1 MVEMNSKIR
10 AFASLTTSNFKMYM
24 RNPIASSSLF
34 LALIVLLVLFKV
46 VFDGPGPHTRL
57 LVVDAS
63 NGAAAVLIKDLRS
76 VSAFDVTDAPQAT
89 AQAQLSQGKA
99 DLEVIIPAAF
109 GQQDASG
116 RPVPVRLDVTYRAGT
131 AGESSLPLLKA
142 TIDGYDEN
150 VLNEVP
156 TISISPAPLRSRSA
170 GPIDFLLPGI
180 VAFNIIGSGLMLAA
194 GTFSNYKSTGVLRR
208 LKATGISPSIFVLA
222 HATSSFAVG
231 VLQTAAIL
239 VAASLLFN
247 VHLDLVTLFL
257 LVVVAYLV
265 FLGMGLAIS
274 GWIKD
279 PQRATAVAQSV
290 AFPMIFIAL
299 LSASLPPSIA
309 ALTRYLPVSYI
320 TDGMQQLGQGATLGA
335 VEVDL
340 VWLLAWA
347 IALLIAAG
355 RVFRWD

>member
-1 MVEMNSKIR
+1 M
-10 AFASLTTSNFKMYM
+10 
-24 RNPIASSSLF
+24 
-34 LALIVLLVLFKV
+34 
-46 VFDGPGPHTRL
+46 
-57 LVVDAS
+57 
-63 NGAAAVLIKDLRS
+63 
-76 VSAFDVTDAPQAT
+76 
-89 AQAQLSQGKA
+89 LSQGKA
-99 DLEVIIPAAF
+99 DLEVAIPSSF

-116 RPVPVRLDVTYRAGT
+116 RPAPVSLEVTYRAGT

-142 TIDGYDEN
+142 TVDSYDQN
-150 VLNEVP
+150 VLKEVP
-156 TISISPAPLRSRSA
+156 SVSISPAALHTRSA

-231 VLQTAAIL
+231 ALQTAAIL
-239 VAASLLFN
+239 VAASLLFS
-247 VHLDLVTLFL
+247 VHLDLVSLFL
-257 LVVVAYLV
+257 LLVVAYLV

-279 PQRATAVAQSV
+279 PQRATAVAQSI

-299 LSASLPPSIA
+299 LSSALPPGIA
-309 ALTRYLPVSYI
+309 AIAKYFPVSYV
-320 TDGMQQLGQGATLGA
+320 TDGMQQLGQGANLGA
-335 VEVDL
+335 IEVDL
-340 VWLLAWA
+340 VWLFAWA
-347 IALLIAAG
+347 IALLISAG

>member
-1 MVEMNSKIR
+1 MDSRIR
-10 AFASLTTSNFKMYM
+10 AYASLTTANFKMYM

-34 LALIVLLVLFKV
+34 LALIVLLALFKL

-63 NGAAAVLIKDLRS
+63 NGAAAVLIDDLRS
-76 VSAFDVTDAPQAT
+76 VPAFDVTEASRAA
-89 AQAQLSQGKA
+89 AQVQLTQGKA
-99 DLEVIIPAAF
+99 DVEIVIPPNF
-109 GQQDASG
+109 GQLSG
-116 RPVPVRLDVTYRAGT
+116 SGQPVPVRLDVTYRAGT
-131 AGESSLPLLKA
+131 AGESSVSLLKS
-142 TIDGYDEN
+142 TVDGYDQT
-150 VLNEVP
+150 VLHEVP
-156 TISISPAPLRSRSA
+156 TISISPSALHSRSA

-180 VAFNIIGSGLMLAA
+180 VAFNIIGSGLMVAA

-222 HATSSFAVG
+222 HATSSFALG
-231 VLQTAAIL
+231 VLQTAVIL
-239 VAASLLFN
+239 IAASLLFS
-247 VHLDLVTLFL
+247 VHLDLVSLFML
-257 LVVVAYLV
+257 LVVAYLV

-299 LSASLPPSIA
+299 LSSALPPGIA
-309 ALTRYLPVSYI
+309 TITRYLPVSYV
-320 TDGMQQLGQGATLGA
+320 TDGMQQLGQGASLGG
-335 VEVDL
+335 VEADL

-347 IALLIAAG
+347 IVLLIAAG

>member
-1 MVEMNSKIR
+1 MNGTIR
-10 AFASLTTSNFKMYM
+10 AYASLTTSNFKMYL
-24 RNPIASSSLF
+24 RNPVASSSLF

-63 NGAAAVLIKDLRS
+63 NGTAAVLIDDLRS
-76 VSAFDVTDAPQAT
+76 VPAFDVSEVSQAT

-99 DLEVIIPAAF
+99 DLEIVIPSGF
-109 GQQDASG
+109 GQRGASG
-116 RPVPVRLDVTYRAGT
+116 RPVPVHLDVTYRAGT

-142 TIDGYDEN
+142 TIDGYDES

-156 TISISPAPLRSRSA
+156 SVSISPAALRGRTA

-180 VAFNIIGSGLMLAA
+180 VAFNIIGSGLMVAA

-208 LKATGISPSIFVLA
+208 LKATGVSPSIFVLA
-222 HATSSFAVG
+222 HATSSFALG
-231 VLQTAAIL
+231 ALQTAAIL
-239 VAASLLFN
+239 IAAGLLFD
-247 VHLDLVTLFL
+247 VHLDLSSLFL
-257 LVVVAYLV
+257 LVAVAYLV

-299 LSASLPPSIA
+299 LSASLPPGIA
-309 ALTRYLPVSYI
+309 TVTRYLPVSYV
-320 TDGMQQLGQGATLGA
+320 TDGMQQLGQGASLGG

>member
-1 MVEMNSKIR
+1 MNSTIR
-10 AFASLTTSNFKMYM
+10 AYTSLTASNFKMYL

-34 LALIVLLVLFKV
+34 LALIVLLFLFKV
-46 VFDGPGPHTRL
+46 VFGSPGPHTSVV
-57 LVVDAS
+57 VVDNS
-63 NGAAAVLIKDLRS
+63 NGAAAVLITDLRS
-76 VSAFDVTDAPQAT
+76 VSSFDVSVTSQAT
-89 AQAQLSQGKA
+89 ARARLSQGKT
-99 DLEVIIPAAF
+99 DLEVVIPPEF

-116 RPVPVRLDVTYRAGT
+116 HPVPIRLDVTYRAGT

-142 TIDGYDEN
+142 TIDGYAES
-150 VLNEVP
+150 VLKEVP
-156 TISISPAPLRSRSA
+156 TVSISAAALHSRSA

-180 VAFNIIGSGLMLAA
+180 VAFNIIGSALMLAA

-222 HATSSFAVG
+222 HATSSFALG

-239 VAASLLFN
+239 VAASLLFS
-247 VHLDLVTLFL
+247 VHLDLVSLFL
-257 LVVVAYLV
+257 LLVVAYLV

-279 PQRATAVAQSV
+279 PQRATGVAQSV

-299 LSASLPPSIA
+299 LSSALPPGIA
-309 ALTRYLPVSYI
+309 AVTKYLPVSYI
-320 TDGMQQLGQGATLGA
+320 TDGMQQLGQGGGFNAI
-335 VEVDL
+335 EFDL

-347 IALLIAAG
+347 FVLLIGAG

>member
-1 MVEMNSKIR
+1 MNTTIR
-10 AFASLTTSNFKMYM
+10 AYASLTASNFKMYM

-34 LALIVLLVLFKV
+34 LALIVLLFLFKV
-46 VFDGPGPHTRL
+46 VFGSPGPHTKL
-57 LVVDAS
+57 VVVDAS
-63 NGAAAVLIKDLRS
+63 NGAAAVLISDLRS
-76 VSAFDVTDAPQAT
+76 VPSFDVSVASPAS
-89 AQAQLSQGKA
+89 ARAKLSQGKA
-99 DLEVIIPAAF
+99 DLEVLIPSDF
-109 GQQDASG
+109 GQQDAAG
-116 RPVPVRLDVTYRAGT
+116 HLAPVRLEVTYRAGT

-142 TIDGYDEN
+142 TIDTYDES
-150 VLNEVP
+150 VLKEVP
-156 TISISPAPLRSRSA
+156 TISISPAALHSRSA

-180 VAFNIIGSGLMLAA
+180 VAFNIIGSALMVAA

-222 HATSSFAVG
+222 HATSSFTLGA
-231 VLQTAAIL
+231 LQTAALL

-247 VHLDLVTLFL
+247 VHLDLVSLFL
-257 LVVVAYLV
+257 LLVVAYLV

-299 LSASLPPSIA
+299 LSAALPPGIA
-309 ALTRYLPVSYI
+309 TITKYLPVSYI
-320 TDGMQQLGQGATLGA
+320 TDGMQQLGQGASFNAIEIDVL
-335 VEVDL
+335 
-340 VWLLAWA
+340 WLLAWA
-347 IALLIAAG
+347 IVLLIAAG

>member
-1 MVEMNSKIR
+1 MNNQIR
-10 AFASLTTSNFKMYM
+10 AYGSLTISNAKMYV

-34 LALIVLLVLFKV
+34 LALLVLLFLFKI
-46 VFDGPGPHTRL
+46 VFDSPGPHTKL
-57 LVVDAS
+57 IVVDAS
-63 NGAAAVLIKDLRS
+63 NGAASVLISDLRS
-76 VSAFDVTDAPQAT
+76 VSSFDVTEASQAG
-89 AQAQLSQGKA
+89 ARAQLSQGKA
-99 DLEVIIPAAF
+99 DLEVVIPSSF
-109 GQQDASG
+109 GQHDASG
-116 RPVPVRLDVTYRAGT
+116 QLAPVSLEVTYRAGT

-142 TIDGYDEN
+142 TVDSYDQN
-150 VLNEVP
+150 VLKEVP
-156 TISISPAPLRSRSA
+156 TISISPAALHTRSA

-231 VLQTAAIL
+231 ALQTAAIL
-239 VAASLLFN
+239 TAASLLFS
-247 VHLDLVTLFL
+247 VHLDLVPLFL
-257 LVVVAYLV
+257 LLVVAYLV

-279 PQRATAVAQSV
+279 PQRATAVAQSI

-299 LSASLPPSIA
+299 LSAALPPGIA
-309 ALTRYLPVSYI
+309 TITKYLPVSYV
-320 TDGMQQLGQGATLGA
+320 TDGMQQLGQGGNLGA
-335 VEVDL
+335 IELDL
-340 VWLLAWA
+340 VWLFAWA
-347 IALLIAAG
+347 IALLIAAD

>member
-1 MVEMNSKIR
+1 MKNQVR
-10 AFASLTTSNFKMYM
+10 AFGSLATSNFKMYL

-34 LALIVLLVLFKV
+34 LALLVLLFLFKV
-46 VFDGPGPHTRL
+46 VFDSPGPHTKL
-57 LVVDAS
+57 VVVDAS
-63 NGAAAVLIKDLRS
+63 HGAAAALIGDLRS
-76 VSAFDVTDAPQAT
+76 VSTFDVTEASLAS
-89 AQAQLSQGKA
+89 ARAQLSQGKV
-99 DLEVIIPAAF
+99 DLEVVIPSSF
-109 GQQDASG
+109 GEHDASG
-116 RPVPVRLDVTYRAGT
+116 RPAAVSLEVTYRAGT
-131 AGESSLPLLKA
+131 AGETSLPLLKA
-142 TIDGYDEN
+142 TIDGYDQN

-156 TISISPAPLRSRSA
+156 TISISPAALHTRSA

-231 VLQTAAIL
+231 ALQTAAIL
-239 VAASLLFN
+239 VAASLLFS
-247 VHLDLVTLFL
+247 VHLDLVSLFL
-257 LVVVAYLV
+257 LLVVAYLV

-279 PQRATAVAQSV
+279 PQRATAVAQSI

-299 LSASLPPSIA
+299 LSSALPPGIA
-309 ALTRYLPVSYI
+309 AITKYFPVSYV
-320 TDGMQQLGQGATLGA
+320 TDGMQQLGQGASLGA
-335 VEVDL
+335 IEVDL

>member
-1 MVEMNSKIR
+1 MNSRIR
-10 AFASLTTSNFKMYM
+10 AYASLTTANFKMYV
-24 RNPIASSSLF
+24 RNPVASSSLF

-63 NGAAAVLIKDLRS
+63 NGAAAVLIDDLRA
-76 VSAFDVTDAPQAT
+76 VPNFDVGEVSQAA

-99 DLEVIIPAAF
+99 DLEIVIPSDF
-109 GQQDASG
+109 GRQTASG

-142 TIDGYDEN
+142 TVDGYDES

-156 TISISPAPLRSRSA
+156 SISISAAALRSRSA

-180 VAFNIIGSGLMLAA
+180 VAFNIIGSGLMVAA
-194 GTFSNYKSTGVLRR
+194 GAFSNYKSTGVLRR
-208 LKATGISPSIFVLA
+208 LKATGVSPSIFVMA
-222 HATSSFAVG
+222 HATSSFALG

-239 VAASLLFN
+239 ITAGLLFD
-247 VHLDLVTLFL
+247 VHLDLPSLFL
-257 LVVVAYLV
+257 LVVAAYLI

-299 LSASLPPSIA
+299 LSASLPPGIA
-309 ALTRYLPVSYI
+309 AITRYLPVSYV
-320 TDGMQQLGQGATLGA
+320 TDGMQQLGQGASLSG
-335 VEVDL
+335 VELDL

>member
-1 MVEMNSKIR
+1 MNSRIR
-10 AFASLTTSNFKMYM
+10 AYVSLTTSNFKMYV
-24 RNPIASSSLF
+24 RNPVASSSLF

-63 NGAAAVLIKDLRS
+63 NGAAAVLIHDLRS
-76 VSAFDVTDAPQAT
+76 VPNFDVSEVSQAA

-99 DLEVIIPAAF
+99 DLEIVIPSEF
-109 GQQDASG
+109 GRLTASG
-116 RPVPVRLDVTYRAGT
+116 GPVQVRLDVTYRAGT

-142 TIDGYDEN
+142 TVDGYDES

-156 TISISPAPLRSRSA
+156 SISISPAALRSRSA

-180 VAFNIIGSGLMLAA
+180 VAFNIIGSGLMVAA
-194 GTFSNYKSTGVLRR
+194 GAFSNYKSTGVLRR
-208 LKATGISPSIFVLA
+208 LKATGVSPSIFVLA
-222 HATSSFAVG
+222 HATSSFALG
-231 VLQTAAIL
+231 VFQTAAIL
-239 VAASLLFN
+239 ITAGLLFD
-247 VHLDLVTLFL
+247 VHLDLISLFL
-257 LVVVAYLV
+257 LVVAAYLV

-299 LSASLPPSIA
+299 LSASLPPGIA
-309 ALTRYLPVSYI
+309 AITRYLPVSYV
-320 TDGMQQLGQGATLGA
+320 TDGMQQLGQGASLGGI
-335 VEVDL
+335 ELDL

>member
-1 MVEMNSKIR
+1 MNNQIR
-10 AFASLTTSNFKMYM
+10 AYGSLAISNFKMYL

-34 LALIVLLVLFKV
+34 LALLVLLFLFKV
-46 VFDGPGPHTRL
+46 VFDSPGPHTRL
-57 LVVDAS
+57 VVVDAS
-63 NGAAAVLIKDLRS
+63 NGGAAVLIGDLRS
-76 VSAFDVTDAPQAT
+76 VSSFDVTEASDASAR
-89 AQAQLSQGKA
+89 AQLSQGKA
-99 DLEVIIPAAF
+99 DLEVVIPPSF
-109 GQQDASG
+109 GRQDAAG
-116 RPVPVRLDVTYRAGT
+116 QPVRVSLEVTYRAGT
-131 AGESSLPLLKA
+131 AGETSLPLLKA
-142 TIDGYDEN
+142 TVDTYDQN
-150 VLNEVP
+150 VLKEVP
-156 TISISPAPLRSRSA
+156 TISISPAAVHTRSA

-180 VAFNIIGSGLMLAA
+180 VAFNIIGSGLMVAA

-231 VLQTAAIL
+231 ALQTAAIL
-239 VAASLLFN
+239 VAASLLFS
-247 VHLDLVTLFL
+247 VHLDLVSLFL
-257 LVVVAYLV
+257 LLVVAYLI

-279 PQRATAVAQSV
+279 PQRATAVAQSI

-299 LSASLPPSIA
+299 LSTALPPGVA
-309 ALTRYLPVSYI
+309 AITKYFPVSYV
-320 TDGMQQLGQGATLGA
+320 TDGMQQLGQGASLGA
-335 VEVDL
+335 IEVDL

>member
-1 MVEMNSKIR
+1 MNGKFR
-10 AFASLTTSNFKMYM
+10 AYTSLTTSNFKMYA

-34 LALIVLLVLFKV
+34 LALLVLLFLFKI
-46 VFDGPGPHTRL
+46 VFAGPGPHTRL
-57 LVVDAS
+57 TVVDLS
-63 NGAAAVLIKDLRS
+63 NGAAAVLIDDLRS
-76 VSAFDVTDAPQAT
+76 VTSFDVTKASQDT
-89 AQAQLSQGKA
+89 ARAQLTQGKA
-99 DLEVIIPAAF
+99 DLAVVIPADF

-142 TIDGYDEN
+142 TVDTYDEK
-150 VLNEVP
+150 VLSEVP
-156 TISISPAPLRSRSA
+156 TVSISPAPLRGRSA
-170 GPIDFLLPGI
+170 GAIDFLLPGI
-180 VAFNIIGSGLMLAA
+180 VAFNIIGSALMLAA

-208 LKATGISPSIFVLA
+208 LKATGISSSIFVLA
-222 HATSSFAVG
+222 HATSSFALG
-231 VLQTAAIL
+231 ALQTVAIL
-239 VAASLLFN
+239 VAASLLFS
-247 VHLDLVTLFL
+247 VHLDLVSMFLL
-257 LVVVAYLV
+257 LVVGYLV

-299 LSASLPPSIA
+299 LSPSLPPGIA
-309 ALTRYLPVSYI
+309 TITKYLPVSYI
-320 TDGMQQLGQGATLGA
+320 TDGMQQLGQGATLSG
-335 VEVDL
+335 VGVDL

-347 IALLIAAG
+347 VVLLIAAG